1 MKAVKESHC
10 SYFIEKGIFMRSI
23 DILVTERCSMKCQD
37 CSNLMQY
44 YIKPQNIENQTI
56 IREIEEILS
65 KIDHLFEIRLIGGEP
80 FVNPNIYE
88 MISYATNLSKVS
100 YVVIYTN
107 ATIKLSK
114 EKLLSNNI
122 NFNKLSF
129 SITDY
134 GDKLSRQLNQV
145 TGILDD
151 LKIPFRAHLT

>member
-1 MKAVKESHC
+1 MGIFLNNHEPTDIGEETKDFVAYTMKAVKESHL
-10 SYFIEKGIFMRSI
+10 SYFIEKGVFMRSI

-44 YIKPQNIENQTI
+44 YIKPQNIGNETI
-56 IREIEEILS
+56 IKEIEEILS

-107 ATIKLSK
+107 Q
-114 EKLLSNNI
+114 
-122 NFNKLSF
+122 
-129 SITDY
+129 
-134 GDKLSRQLNQV
+134 QLN
-145 TGILDD
+145 
-151 LKIPFRAHLT
+151 